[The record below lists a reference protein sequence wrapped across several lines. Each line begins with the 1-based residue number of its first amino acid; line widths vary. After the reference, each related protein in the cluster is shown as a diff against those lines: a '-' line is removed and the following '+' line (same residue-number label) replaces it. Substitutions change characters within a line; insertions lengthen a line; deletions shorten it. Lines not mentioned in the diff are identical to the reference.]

1 MAEKT
6 KEMLMELKDIKPT
19 KSIKAKT
26 ERKPVMT
33 LILILLILQVAMS
46 GYQLYRDIQSDIDR
60 AQVKESVSA
69 YTNNVDVLIENMLTD
84 YKNDVY
90 NNPNVD
96 TTAKQAVMASEYNFN
111 ASMLLVKQINRLF
124 ERIMY
129 DR

>member
-1 MAEKT
+1 
-6 KEMLMELKDIKPT
+6 MELKDIKPT

-46 GYQLYRDIQSDIDR
+46 GYQLYRDIQSDIER

-69 YTNNVDVLIENMLTD
+69 YTTNVDVLIENMLTD
-84 YKNDVY
+84 YKTDVY
-90 NNPNVD
+90 NNPSVD

-111 ASMLLVKQINRLF
+111 ASMLLVKQINRLL
-124 ERIMY
+124 ELIMHN
-129 DR
+129 R